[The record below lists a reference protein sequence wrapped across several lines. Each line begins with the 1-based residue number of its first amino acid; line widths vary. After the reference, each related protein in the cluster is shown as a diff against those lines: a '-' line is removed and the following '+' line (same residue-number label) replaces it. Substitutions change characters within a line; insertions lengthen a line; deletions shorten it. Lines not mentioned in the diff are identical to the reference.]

1 MAMKN
6 RGRVLGAVPYGESTN
21 HLERRTFAE
30 AGGRLSLVTVNGE
43 SLSETPRQVT
53 YACPNGHDL
62 VVPLFAEAH
71 VPQMWECIRHRQLAS
86 LTGQDDLIGAGA
98 VIADLVAAR
107 SQVTNKTHWEQVQAR
122 RTTHELE
129 DLLAERLALLRDRR
143 SGVATAA

>member
-30 AGGRLSLVTVNGE
+30 AGTRLSLASVNGTA
-43 SLSETPRQVT
+43 LRETPRPVT
-53 YACPNGHDL
+53 YTCPNGHDL

-71 VPQMWECIRHRQLAS
+71 IPQMWECIRHRQLAS
-86 LTGQDDLIGAGA
+86 LTGQDDLVGAGA

-107 SQVTNKTHWEQVQAR
+107 SVLTNKTHWEHVQAR

-129 DLLAERLALLRDRR
+129 ELLSERLAILRNRR